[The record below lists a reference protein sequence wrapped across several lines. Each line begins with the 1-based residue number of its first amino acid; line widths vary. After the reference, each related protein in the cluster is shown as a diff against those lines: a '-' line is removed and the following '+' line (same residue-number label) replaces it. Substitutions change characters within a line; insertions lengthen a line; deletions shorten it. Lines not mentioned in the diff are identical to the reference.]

1 MTGKNPYELAKNIL
15 EAAAGGDASS
25 VPADRFTS
33 IDLYGAAVHEKSDG
47 TAYNRFHLENES
59 GVGDIT
65 LYEVFPGMELVYN
78 YMHMAYCNK

>member
-33 IDLYGAAVHEKSDG
+33 IDLYGAAASFGCDG
-47 TAYNRFHLENES
+47 
-59 GVGDIT
+59 D
-65 LYEVFPGMELVYN
+65 
-78 YMHMAYCNK
+78 